1 MRTLQKAGVL
11 LYHGAKEHLAVELFH
26 GRLRVSLDCGNRPA
40 STMFSYE
47 LLADGEPHSVSLL
60 LTGRNLTLQVMNNS
74 VGSFPIGT
82 LTL

>member
-1 MRTLQKAGVL
+1 ML

-60 LTGRNLTLQVMNNS
+60 LTGRNLTLQVRLVNNNWI
-74 VGSFPIGT
+74 GSLPIKSS
-82 LTL
+82 L